1 MTKFKVVLQRTDT
14 ITKQAEMLV
23 EASSPEEARQTI
35 LADLEIDPGSYD
47 DDLELMSEDIG
58 NMKVTAVTSSGKK
71 AA

>member
-1 MTKFKVVLQRTDT
+1 MTKFKVVLERTDT
-14 ITKQAEMLV
+14 ITKHAEILV
-23 EASSPEEARQTI
+23 EASSPEDGRQTI

-58 NMKVTAVTSSGKK
+58 NMKVTAVTTRGKK